1 MWCVSPYKYTKNLRV
16 TQELD
21 RMRRKGKPMQRP
33 RRGRKID
40 QGQRNVSGIYF
51 DLACAIVGVS
61 QEEVARRAGV
71 AASTLSRAFSGQLRV
86 RREKLMAWGAIV
98 LDLCPPEEKELL
110 MAMESE
116 KLHTLGHETREAA
129 TRATVPRY

>member
-1 MWCVSPYKYTKNLRV
+1 
-16 TQELD
+16 
-21 RMRRKGKPMQRP
+21 MQRP
-33 RRGRKID
+33 RRGRKIA
-40 QGQRNVSGIYF
+40 QGRRNVSGMYF

-98 LDLCPPEEKELL
+98 LELCPPEEKELL
-110 MAMESE
+110 LAMEAE
-116 KLHTLGHETREAA
+116 MLHTLGHATREDERRGVERLSYFQQRVTEVL
-129 TRATVPRY
+129 TRRQQGK